1 MKRLF
6 KFDFTVFSAPVIAI
20 YLALSFA
27 FSDFGISAVIG
38 AFLLC
43 AWTGIGFLYFLF
55 VKKGKLELKAPHLL
69 VLALNLFVFVNI
81 LRNFSLDRTLIYYV
95 IILVSG
101 SVLFWISSPP
111 TDKCLSVTRYSVV
124 GVALLFSVVN
134 IIYAYFPKQ
143 LTRVAFSI
151 ITKTSISYNNRL
163 ASAGYGFAFGEDV
176 GYTAF
181 IIAFGLAIVWFS
193 IKDKNLKTHL
203 PIIFILAFGLFAIQ
217 RRGELIV
224 CMVAVTAVTLIKW
237 LKSRKWNVSPISNL
251 KTIATPLLC
260 IVLAFIVFNFT
271 TINSRYDYHQYLSS
285 DSSQTEEEGENIGD
299 IDNTDIDIDKLGN
312 GRMALWKLA
321 IEAFLNEP
329 IFGNGWCSFKD
340 MAPESGNIHAT
351 NAHNVY
357 LQLLCE
363 TGVVGF
369 CIAGTIFVWML
380 VLVLKKTFK
389 TTNQKNCKYYL
400 LGIYIILAMLGQG
413 LIDNSLYYVYWIQA
427 FQLMLFFV
435 FSRKETQQPKITD

>member
-1 MKRLF
+1 MKKLF

-20 YLALSFA
+20 YLALSFV

-43 AWTGIGFLYFLF
+43 AWTGLCFLHFLF

-111 TDKCLSVTRYSVV
+111 TDRILSVTRYSVV
-124 GVALLFSVVN
+124 GIALLFSVVN
-134 IIYAYFPKQ
+134 IIYTYFPKQ
-143 LTRVAFSI
+143 VSKVAFSI

-163 ASAGYGFAFGEDV
+163 AAEGYGFAFGEDV

-203 PIIFILAFGLFAIQ
+203 PMIFILAFGLFAVQ

-224 CMVAVTAVTLIKW
+224 CLVAITVVTFIKW
-237 LKSRKWNVSPISNL
+237 LKSRKWKVSPISNL
-251 KTIATPLLC
+251 KTIVAPILC
-260 IVLAFIVFNFT
+260 VVLTLIVFNT
-271 TINSRYDYHQYLSS
+271 VTIDSRYDYHQYLSS
-285 DSSQTEEEGENIGD
+285 DLSQTEEVEGNVEN
-299 IDNTDIDIDKLGN
+299 IDIDKFGN
-312 GRMALWKLA
+312 GRMALWKIA
-321 IEAFLNEP
+321 IEGFSDKP
-329 IFGNGWCSFKD
+329 ILGNGWRSFKD
-340 MAPESGNIHAT
+340 MAPESGNIHAI

-369 CIAGTIFVWML
+369 CIAGTVFVWML
-380 VLVLKKTFK
+380 VLVLKKTSK
-389 TTNQKNCKYYL
+389 TTDQKNCKYYL

-413 LIDNSLYYVYWIQA
+413 VIDNSLYYPYWIQA

-435 FSRKETQQPKITD
+435 FLRKETQQSQITD